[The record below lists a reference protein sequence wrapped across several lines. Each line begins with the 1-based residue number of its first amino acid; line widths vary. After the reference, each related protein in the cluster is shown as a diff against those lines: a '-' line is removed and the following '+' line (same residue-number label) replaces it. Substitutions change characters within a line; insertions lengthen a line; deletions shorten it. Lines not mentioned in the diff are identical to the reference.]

1 MARPTISGDSLRRV
15 DSRQNARVKEL
26 RRAFA
31 DAAPNQQGE
40 VAIEGMHMVEE
51 AIRSG
56 LRLRTVFFSDS
67 ARERA
72 HRLLPQLSSQTET
85 LLLPDSVF
93 ANAVPTETPQ
103 GIAALVKVK
112 TAFALEN
119 ILAAQPALLV
129 VAAGLQDPGNL
140 GTIARS
146 AEAFG
151 VTGLLLAERTVS
163 PWNWKAIRASAGSL
177 FRLPSAKIEL
187 AKALPEIK
195 ARGVRVL
202 ATSSHKGTVISD
214 ADLRGPI
221 AIVVGGEGAGVPKD
235 VLAQADE
242 VVVIP
247 QSPKVESLN
256 AGIAASILLYE
267 AARQRKA
274 VHHGGTENTEEWV
287 ELAFRPASKP
297 FLSDRSRLQP
307 TARVCVRARL
317 QRLPKD

>member
-1 MARPTISGDSLRRV
+1 MARPTISEDSLRRV

-31 DAAPNQQGE
+31 EGAPNEHGE
-40 VAIEGMHMVEE
+40 VAIEGMHLVEE

-85 LLLPDSVF
+85 LLLPDDVF
-93 ANAVPTETPQ
+93 ASAVPSETPQ

-112 TAFALEN
+112 TGFALEN
-119 ILAAQPALLV
+119 ILASQPALLV
-129 VAAGLQDPGNL
+129 ITAGLQDPGNL

-151 VTGLLLAERTVS
+151 VTGLLVGERTVS

-187 AKALPEIK
+187 AKVLPQIK
-195 ARGVRVL
+195 TQGVRVL

-221 AIVVGGEGAGVPKD
+221 AIVVGGEGAGVPKE

-242 VVVIP
+242 VVIIP

-267 AARQRKA
+267 VARQRTA
-274 VHHGGTENTEEWV
+274 SEPQRHRDTEV
-287 ELAFRPASKP
+287 
-297 FLSDRSRLQP
+297 
-307 TARVCVRARL
+307 
-317 QRLPKD
+317 